1 MINNKF
7 IIISSNILSNPEL
20 SDVDKL
26 TWGILSS
33 LCNDKGY
40 CWASNA
46 YIANALGKSTR
57 TIIRSIQK
65 LRQMNII
72 KYQIKKTDMNE
83 DKRYIWVDFNLNTPE
98 MSPPKEKN
106 ERKTSIGSD
115 TSVTRDKNVMGG
127 GDTSVMGGGDKNV
140 TLIDNIYNNKNNTLT
155 SITKKTPTPEYFN
168 FSSMVGFEEIDQIRI
183 TSDQYNKLTSTHGIQ
198 AVHAVLLD
206 FDAYLTN
213 NPRKY
218 KNHYKALG
226 AWLRRDNN
234 KATTNTSSGG
244 KKYMSNTEHNRAVL
258 AELNGEYTPPVGVF
272 G

>member
-98 MSPPKEKN
+98 MSPPKAKN
-106 ERKTSIGSD
+106 EPRASVD
-115 TSVTRDKNVMGG
+115 SVTGVTGVKNVMGG
-127 GDTSVMGGGDKNV
+127 GVKNV

-155 SITKKTPTPEYFN
+155 SITKKTPAPEYFN
-168 FSSMVGFEEIDQIRI
+168 FSTMVGFEEIDQIRI
-183 TSDQYNKLTSTHGIQ
+183 TEDQYNKLTSTHGIQ

-226 AWLRRDNN
+226 AWLRRDTKTSTPN
-234 KATTNTSSGG
+234 KSTGG

-258 AELNGEYTPPVGVF
+258 AELNGEYAPPVGVF

>member
-72 KYQIKKTDMNE
+72 KYEIKKTDINE
-83 DKRYIWVDFNLNTPE
+83 DKRYIWVDFNMNTRE
-98 MSPPKEKN
+98 MSPPKAKN
-106 ERKTSIGSD
+106 EPKTSIGSD
-115 TSVTRDKNVMGG
+115 KNVTGDKNVMGGGDKNVMGG
-127 GDTSVMGGGDKNV
+127 GDTSVTRIDK
-140 TLIDNIYNNKNNTLT
+140 IYNIKNNTLK

-168 FSSMVGFEEIDQIRI
+168 FSTMVGFEEIDQIRI
-183 TSDQYNKLTSTHGIQ
+183 TEDQYSKLTSAHGIQ

-206 FDAYLTN
+206 FDAYLAN

-234 KATTNTSSGG
+234 KTTTNTSNGG